1 MRQIQRCAGTQG
13 PSHCC
18 GFARTSAAIRLL
30 HPAIIAGCS
39 NPVAPLVGAKRRRRE
54 GPRVRQRALE
64 RHFQR
69 SEGNSALLYILP
81 LHQLWHGRRVWVEM
95 GSGGASSTP
104 GDRLMACRAIGADS
118 APRGNSRTLSL
129 LRLCSDGCRNAIAAP
144 CKHHRVQQS
153 NRGVRLSKAAAV
165 GGSSSPSARPGAA
178 LSAL

>member
-1 MRQIQRCAGTQG
+1 MERRQLA
-13 PSHCC
+13 S
-18 GFARTSAAIRLL
+18 SD
-30 HPAIIAGCS
+30 S
-39 NPVAPLVGAKRRRRE
+39 D
-54 GPRVRQRALE
+54 RA
-64 RHFQR
+64 R
-69 SEGNSALLYILP
+69 SERMADRLHGGSKLGRGVLRAPSVTDLQHSVPRGAALP
-81 LHQLWHGRRVWVEM
+81 PGASPEVRFAFRPSGVRTDGQLARVWVET
-95 GSGGASSTP
+95 GSGGASSTL
-104 GDRLMACRAIGADS
+104 GDRLTACRAIGADS